1 MGLERQTRPVERLR
15 LEKLS
20 RDPLE
25 SLCFAR
31 TYAKV
36 AVEVPEDVLADHPRL
51 REDCNPGPH
60 DRSDGMINGG
70 KERR

>member
-36 AVEVPEDVLADHPRL
+36 AVEMPEDVLADHPA
-51 REDCNPGPH
+51 CGKIAIQ
-60 DRSDGMINGG
+60 DRTTEVMG
-70 KERR
+70 